1 MLHVLLCSRCMR
13 AVTCEFII
21 YILILMHTY
30 CMCTYFSSRT
40 SACVRTLISSGSQS
54 LREAD
59 QTALHTLIIQWRKIS
74 PAVSPTH
81 SLPWPVASGGFCRQ
95 TTPAI
100 NHTALAAWSATSTA
114 WIIITNCSHLWK
126 MKLPFKGGLVVFKR
140 TECEH
145 ECVWKRKGKVQIWVL
160 VHMEQ
165 LLNGHSWTFW

>member
-1 MLHVLLCSRCMR
+1 MHACSHMWIYYIRSHFN
-13 AVTCEFII
+13 A
-21 YILILMHTY
+21 YILYVHV
-30 CMCTYFSSRT
+30 FFFT

-140 TECEH
+140 TECVH